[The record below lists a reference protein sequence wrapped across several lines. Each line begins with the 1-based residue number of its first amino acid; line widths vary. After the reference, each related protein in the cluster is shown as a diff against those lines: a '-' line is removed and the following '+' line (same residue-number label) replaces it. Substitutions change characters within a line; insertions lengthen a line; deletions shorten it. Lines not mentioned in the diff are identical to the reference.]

1 MSLMLHQQKAIVLVA
16 TRRSRNSVTVTREI
30 GEVVLWFL
38 SIWWLVQIGLMAR
51 QLIIT
56 SHQVSYQ
63 VNLVVTSFLVALAVG
78 FVSWRLMRYESNT
91 I

>member
-16 TRRSRNSVTVTREI
+16 TRRSRNSVTVTREV

-51 QLIIT
+51 QLVIT

-63 VNLVVTSFLVALAVG
+63 INLAITSLLVTLAVG
-78 FVSWRLMRYESNT
+78 FVSWQMMRYENSPS
-91 I
+91 